1 MVAGRL
7 IGALSAL
14 AVVAGISLPA
24 PGSASTGALAPAL
37 RRYPY
42 LTDLVVT
49 SVEVNWATDQSGT
62 SASATWGAVDG
73 GGRCVPTN
81 TLTAIRTSITVNS
94 VPEYQWAAV
103 LSLPAAG
110 TYCYRVFLGA
120 TDLLGSDPSPRFA
133 TQIPAG
139 SPASFS
145 FAVFGDWGQVGSNG
159 ANADQANLMS
169 QIAQSGVKFAMTVGD
184 NGYPSGSQTNYG
196 DLQQSG
202 SGISEIFGPSF
213 WAVPGRSIPL
223 FASSGNHGISSST
236 ATRSTEQVNWPE
248 TTAASTSGGRYVRD
262 TYCCVN
268 GTSSASYPSSWYAF
282 DAGPARFYVLQADWA
297 DLNVGAGTVYSD
309 DYAAHWSRNSPE
321 YQWLAADLAA
331 HPSGLKFA
339 FFHYPLYSDQKAQT
353 SDPYLQGSNSLEGL
367 LATNH
372 VSIAFTGH
380 AHIYERNAPT
390 TPGSFPSYV
399 TGGGGATLQTV
410 AEAGCSGFDAYAIG
424 WSPTKLQGSRCGAAA
439 VPDSATRVFHFL
451 KVTVDG
457 SAVTVTPTDELGR
470 TFDVQT
476 YAFGSVSPLPDTVID
491 DGPAAVTNL
500 SSATFTFH
508 STQSPATFQC
518 QFGTAAAGPC
528 TSPVTY
534 SGLAEGDHRFS
545 VQATSASGTDPSP
558 AIATWTVDT
567 TAPTAPSSLAA
578 TAPTSGAVALTWTAA
593 TDSNGIAG
601 YDIARNGVALA
612 GASSSATSYSDT
624 AVAANTTY
632 QYQIVARDPAGNVSA
647 PSNVAGVTTPPAG
660 SGGPVL
666 VQAAGSTTNTVT
678 LATPSAAG
686 DLLVLSAGVYSGA
699 TNQITAVTDSAGNA
713 WTRIGAFVVAG
724 HYSDGEM
731 WYSANAGTTSSVTVR
746 TSTATNMAVEV
757 LEFSGVA
764 TTAPLEVA
772 MGASHTG
779 NAPGSGSVAPA
790 ATNDLV
796 VGFVAGHGNGE
807 AIAVTAPGYTTQQ
820 QQTTGASVA
829 SVVTGYRVL
838 ASASA
843 QSFTGSFP
851 TSMYWAAGIATF
863 RAAAGG

>member
-1 MVAGRL
+1 VGAGRL
-7 IGALSAL
+7 IAVLSAL

-24 PGSASTGALAPAL
+24 PSSASTGALAPQL

-42 LTDLVVT
+42 LTDLVGT
-49 SVEVNWATDQSGT
+49 SVEVSWATDQSGT

-73 GGRCVPTN
+73 SGGCVPTN

-133 TQIPAG
+133 TQVPAG
-139 SPASFS
+139 SAASFS
-145 FAVFGDWGQVGSNG
+145 FAVFGDWGQVDANG

-169 QIAQSGVKFAMTVGD
+169 QIAKSRVNFAVTVGD
-184 NGYPSGSQTNYG
+184 NGYQSGSQTNYG
-196 DLQQSG
+196 DLLQSG

-213 WAVPGRSIPL
+213 WTVPGRSIPL
-223 FASSGNHGISSST
+223 FAANGNHGMTSTTTTT
-236 ATRSTEQVNWPE
+236 ATRSTEQINWPQS
-248 TTAASTSGGRYVRD
+248 TAVSTSGGRYQKD

-268 GTSSASYPSSWYAF
+268 GTKSASYPSSWYAF
-282 DAGPARFYVLQADWA
+282 DAGTARFYVLQADWA
-297 DLNVGAGTVYSD
+297 DGNVGSGTVYSD

-331 HPSGLKFA
+331 HPGGLKFA

-380 AHIYERNAPT
+380 AHTYERNAPT

-399 TGGGGATLQTV
+399 TGGGGAFLQPV
-410 AEAGCSGFDAYAIG
+410 AEAGCSAFDAYAIG
-424 WSPTKLQGSRCGAAA
+424 WSPTKLQGSRCGAAP

-451 KVTVDG
+451 KVSVDG
-457 SAVTVTPTDELGR
+457 STVTVTPTDELGR
-470 TFDVQT
+470 TFDVQSYT
-476 YAFGSVSPLPDTVID
+476 FGSVSPLPDTVID
-491 DGPAAVTNL
+491 DGPSGTISV
-500 SSATFTFH
+500 SSATFSFH

-518 QFGTAAAGPC
+518 QVDSGAAAPC

-534 SGLAEGDHRFS
+534 SGLADGDHRFS
-545 VQATSASGTDPSP
+545 VQATSAAGTDPSP
-558 AIATWTVDT
+558 ATATWTVDT
-567 TAPTAPSSLAA
+567 TAP
-578 TAPTSGAVALTWTAA
+578 
-593 TDSNGIAG
+593 
-601 YDIARNGVALA
+601 
-612 GASSSATSYSDT
+612 
-624 AVAANTTY
+624 
-632 QYQIVARDPAGNVSA
+632 
-647 PSNVAGVTTPPAG
+647 PPP
-660 SGGPVL
+660 GGPVL
-666 VQAAGSTTNTVT
+666 VQAAGSPTNTVT
-678 LATPSAAG
+678 LATPSRAG
-686 DLLVLSAGVYSGA
+686 DLLVLFAGVYSGA

-713 WTRIGAFVVAG
+713 WTRIGAFATAG
-724 HYSDGEM
+724 HFSDGEM
-731 WYSANAGTTSSVTVR
+731 WYSANAGSTSSVTVR

-764 TTAPLEVA
+764 TTAPLDVST
-772 MGASHTG
+772 GASNTG
-779 NAPGSGSVAPA
+779 TAASSGSVNPT

-796 VGFVAGHGNGE
+796 VGFVAGHANGQ
-807 AIAVTAPGYTTQQ
+807 AISVTAPGYTTQP

-829 SVVTGYRVL
+829 SVITGYQVL
-838 ASASA
+838 TAASAPT
-843 QSFTGSFP
+843 FTGSFA

-863 RAAAGG
+863 RAAAG